1 MNPEPTTSVTLA
13 APAPLHCQ
21 HRSPSGRRCRMAV
34 SGPHSDFC
42 LRHAAHQTA
51 DLNTANLA
59 VMLIGNVQEFRSA
72 TDINH
77 FLGELLNHLARNEIA
92 PRRAAVMAY
101 TCNLLLRTLP
111 AIEHQE
117 KSDDDHTIIVDFERP
132 ETRDHWLEAQ
142 SPRPGHPSA
151 HGLSPGPQTP
161 DDTASRRSS

>member
-34 SGPHSDFC
+34 SGPQSDFC
-42 LRHAAHQTA
+42 LRHAALQTT

-59 VMLIGNVQEFRSA
+59 VKLIGNVQEFRSA

-77 FLGELLNHLARNEIA
+77 FLGELLKLLARNEIA

-132 ETRDHWLEAQ
+132 ETRDRWLK
-142 SPRPGHPSA
+142 S
-151 HGLSPGPQTP
+151 HGLPPDP
-161 DDTASRRSS
+161 DDPAPDATDSRRSP